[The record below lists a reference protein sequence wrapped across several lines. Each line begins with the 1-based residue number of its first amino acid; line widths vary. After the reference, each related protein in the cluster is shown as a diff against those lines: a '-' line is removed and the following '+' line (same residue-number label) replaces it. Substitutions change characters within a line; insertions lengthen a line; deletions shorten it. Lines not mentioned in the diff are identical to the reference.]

1 MACLSGGRE
10 ELSSS
15 EPRPVLSIRQALVR
29 SGVDQT
35 GDLILPSLVP
45 LKLFKV
51 KVPLVNEVPAAD
63 KLPSR
68 AAAIHY
74 SSNPV
79 FYSILDYAGD

>member
-1 MACLSGGRE
+1 MACRTGGRE

-15 EPRPVLSIRQALVR
+15 QPRPVLSIRQGLVR

-35 GDLILPSLVP
+35 GDLILPSPVP

-51 KVPLVNEVPAAD
+51 KVHLVNEVPAAD

-68 AAAIHY
+68 AAATHY
-74 SSNPV
+74 SSHPV
-79 FYSILDYAGD
+79 FY